1 MNLLVRKIHAI
12 DKLPS
17 SDHLPMFVLF
27 DIDINM
33 SVPTQVSAD
42 NVLTSFYWSK
52 ATGDDISS
60 YSRIAVAELRSINV
74 PSGLKCRDM
83 QCNDERHIE
92 SIDFFYSDIM

>member
-1 MNLLVRKIHAI
+1 MNLLVRNINVI

-42 NVLTSFYWSK
+42 NVVTSFNWSK
-52 ATGDDISS
+52 ATGDDISA
-60 YSRIAVAELRSINV
+60 YSRIADAELRSINMTAKV
-74 PSGLKCRDM
+74 
-83 QCNDERHIE
+83 
-92 SIDFFYSDIM
+92 